1 MELNRVENKEGKTG
15 KYVYLRDWTRKWNDR
30 LSAFVEWSYFII
42 AGAGILF
49 ATLALLA
56 KLPVTN

>member
-1 MELNRVENKEGKTG
+1 MENREGKAG
-15 KYVYLRDWTRKWNDR
+15 KHVYLRDWTRKWNDR

-56 KLPVTN
+56 KLPATN